1 LKAKLAPKPW
11 SRRPIF
17 PASSPRAP
25 FDFGRT
31 LSRAFS
37 LLSRNFAP
45 FLGISVLLVGLPL
58 AVLGGLQ
65 IYLLRSDPKSAAT
78 TAFTAMSILSALL
91 TLVSG
96 ALLQSAVIY
105 GAVNDWNG
113 QRAPFSATLSA
124 AFNRILPLIGVSI
137 LVGLATAFAALLFVI
152 PGILV
157 ALAYAVA
164 TPVVVMEPN
173 RGVFGSLTRSADL
186 TRNHRWSIFGILLVI
201 LVLTI
206 ALAAIIGALSSIFSP
221 LTPGLAFGISQV
233 VVQPLTQAISTLI
246 GAVVAASIYYELR
259 TIKEGVGAEVMASVF
274 D

>member
-1 LKAKLAPKPW
+1 M
-11 SRRPIF
+11 F
-17 PASSPRAP
+17 PGASPPTA

-37 LLSRNFAP
+37 LLGRNFAP
-45 FLGISVLLVGLPL
+45 FVGVSVLLVGVPL
-58 AVLGGLQ
+58 AVVGGLQ
-65 IYLLRSDPKSAAT
+65 VYLLRSDPKTAAT
-78 TAFTAMSILSALL
+78 TASNLVGLLSLFV
-91 TLVSG
+91 TVVTG

-137 LVGLATAFAALLFVI
+137 LVGLATAFAALLLVI
-152 PGILV
+152 PGIMV
-157 ALAYAVA
+157 ALAYEVA

-173 RGVFGSLTRSADL
+173 RGIFGALTRSADL

-206 ALAAIIGALSSIFSP
+206 AQAAIIGALTSIFGP
-221 LTPGLAFGISQV
+221 LTSGLAFGISQV

-259 TIKEGVGAEVMASVF
+259 TIKEGVGAEVLASVF